1 MPKETKTVTQEFIFP
16 RGGKTLWNFFIVL
29 ESISGMLL
37 ARIFCLQLT
46 QLNFHLCCEVLR
58 KEDKSE
64 NWEKNLTDFFAA
76 LNFAA
81 VDVFVVVVVC
91 VAGDKNVVA
100 ALDHFSF
107 VVIYLNIYC

>member
-1 MPKETKTVTQEFIFP
+1 M
-16 RGGKTLWNFFIVL
+16 
-29 ESISGMLL
+29 
-37 ARIFCLQLT
+37 
-46 QLNFHLCCEVLR
+46 R
-58 KEDKSE
+58 KEEKSE
-64 NWEKNLTDFFAA
+64 NWEKNLTDFFAV

-81 VDVFVVVVVC
+81 VDVVVVVC

>member
-58 KEDKSE
+58 KEEKSE
-64 NWEKNLTDFFAA
+64 NWEKNLTDFFAV

-81 VDVFVVVVVC
+81 VDVVVVVC
-91 VAGDKNVVA
+91 VAGDKKVVA
-100 ALDHFSF
+100 ALDHFTF
-107 VVIYLNIYC
+107 AVIYLNIYF